1 MTART
6 AARGARADADGARR
20 ISKAERR
27 RIAQRRASRRRTAY
41 IALAAVSFLAAAIF
55 VRQSSSA
62 GKTPASVPPGAVRAV
77 STTPFPSS
85 DGGTLAMSQ
94 FSGAPLVLYFYE
106 GQSCGACQT
115 QMVEIQGAMAE
126 LEAMGAHVLGV
137 TMDPVGVSASVA
149 AQLHLSYP
157 IVEDVDHQLGSAMG
171 TYEASGH
178 MGAVDQHSVVVLGP
192 DGSVLWRQLAGTTMY
207 VAPSEIVDAVRAA

>member
-6 AARGARADADGARR
+6 AARTQADRAPR

-27 RIAQRRASRRRTAY
+27 RIAERRASRRRTAF
-41 IALAAVSFLAAAIF
+41 IALAAVSFLVAAIL

-62 GKTPASVPPGAVRAV
+62 SEAPASASPGEIRAV
-77 STTPFPSS
+77 SATPFPSS
-85 DGGTLAMSQ
+85 DGGTLTVSK

-115 QMVEIQGAMAE
+115 QLVEIQGAMSE

-157 IVEDVDHQLGSAMG
+157 IVEDVDHRLGSAMG
-171 TYEASGH
+171 TYESSGH
-178 MGAVDQHSVVVLGP
+178 MGAVDQHSVVVLAA
-192 DGSVLWRQLAGTTMY
+192 DGSVAWRQLAGTTMY

>member
-1 MTART
+1 
-6 AARGARADADGARR
+6 
-20 ISKAERR
+20 
-27 RIAQRRASRRRTAY
+27 
-41 IALAAVSFLAAAIF
+41 
-55 VRQSSSA
+55 
-62 GKTPASVPPGAVRAV
+62 
-77 STTPFPSS
+77 
-85 DGGTLAMSQ
+85 MSQ

-171 TYEASGH
+171 TTRRAGTWAPSISTPWWCWVRTV
-178 MGAVDQHSVVVLGP
+178 AC
-192 DGSVLWRQLAGTTMY
+192 LWRQLAGTTMY

>member
-6 AARGARADADGARR
+6 AVRGARMQADRAPR

-27 RIAQRRASRRRTAY
+27 RIAQRRAARHRAAF
-41 IALAAVSFLAAAIF
+41 IAVAVVAFVAAAIVVRQTSSSNGAQAAVS
-55 VRQSSSA
+55 
-62 GKTPASVPPGAVRAV
+62 PGAIRAV

-85 DGGTLAMSQ
+85 DGGTLTVSQ

-115 QMVEIQGAMAE
+115 QLQEIQGVMSDLAAT
-126 LEAMGAHVLGV
+126 GAHVLGV

-157 IVEDVDHQLGSAMG
+157 IIEDVDHQLGSAMG
-171 TYEASGH
+171 TYESSGH
-178 MGAVDQHSVVVLGP
+178 MGAVDQHSVLVLAA
-192 DGSVLWRQLAGTTMY
+192 DGSVAWRQLAGTTMY

>member
-6 AARGARADADGARR
+6 AAHGASTNADRTRR

-27 RIAQRRASRRRTAY
+27 RIAQRRAARRRAAFFAVVAAGFFAVAMVVRQTSSSNGAQ
-41 IALAAVSFLAAAIF
+41 AAVS
-55 VRQSSSA
+55 
-62 GKTPASVPPGAVRAV
+62 PGAARAV

-85 DGGTLAMSQ
+85 DGGTLTLSQ

-106 GQSCGACQT
+106 GQACGACQT
-115 QMVEIQGAMAE
+115 QLQEIQGAMSD

-137 TMDPVGVSASVA
+137 TMDPVEVSASVA

-171 TYEASGH
+171 TYVSSGH
-178 MGAVDQHSVVVLGP
+178 MGATDQHSVVVLGP
-192 DGSVLWRQLAGTTMY
+192 DGSVTWRMLAGTTMY
-207 VAPSEIVDAVRAA
+207 VAPSEIVDAVKAA

>member
-6 AARGARADADGARR
+6 AAHGARTDADRARR

-27 RIAQRRASRRRTAY
+27 RFAERCASRRRAAFVAAIVVGFFAAAVVVRQTSSSDGAQ
-41 IALAAVSFLAAAIF
+41 AAVS
-55 VRQSSSA
+55 
-62 GKTPASVPPGAVRAV
+62 PGAVRAV

-85 DGGTLAMSQ
+85 DGGTLTVSQ

-115 QMVEIQGAMAE
+115 QLLEIQGAMSD
-126 LEAMGAHVLGV
+126 LEATGAHVLGV
-137 TMDPVGVSASVA
+137 TMDPVDVSTSVA

-171 TYEASGH
+171 TYESSGH
-178 MGAVDQHSVVVLGP
+178 MGAVDQHSVVVLGS
-192 DGSVLWRQLAGTTMY
+192 DGSMTWRVLAGTTMY
-207 VAPSEIVDAVRAA
+207 VPPSAIVDAVKAA

>member
-20 ISKAERR
+20 IPRR
-27 RIAQRRASRRRTAY
+27 RNVWRIRATTRIATPDRLHRARCREFPRRCNLRAPE
-41 IALAAVSFLAAAIF
+41 LFG
-55 VRQSSSA
+55 RQDA
-62 GKTPASVPPGAVRAV
+62 GFRPPGAVRAV

-115 QMVEIQGAMAE
+115 QMVEVQGAMAE

-157 IVEDVDHQLGSAMG
+157 IVEDIDHQARLGDGHLRGERAHGRRRSALRG
-171 TYEASGH
+171 GAGSG
-178 MGAVDQHSVVVLGP
+178 
-192 DGSVLWRQLAGTTMY
+192 R
-207 VAPSEIVDAVRAA
+207 

>member
-1 MTART
+1 VRQTSSSN
-6 AARGARADADGARR
+6 GAP
-20 ISKAERR
+20 
-27 RIAQRRASRRRTAY
+27 
-41 IALAAVSFLAAAIF
+41 AAA
-55 VRQSSSA
+55 S
-62 GKTPASVPPGAVRAV
+62 PGAVRAV

-85 DGGTLAMSQ
+85 DGGTLTVSQ

-106 GQSCGACQT
+106 GQACGACQT
-115 QMVEIQGAMAE
+115 QLVEIQGAMAD

-171 TYEASGH
+171 TYESSGH
-178 MGAVDQHSVVVLGP
+178 MGAVDQHSVLVLAA
-192 DGSVLWRQLAGTTMY
+192 DGSVAWRQLAGTTMY
-207 VAPSEIVDAVRAA
+207 VAPSEIVDAVRAS

>member
-6 AARGARADADGARR
+6 AARGARRNADRTRR

-27 RIAQRRASRRRTAY
+27 RIAQRRAAQRRAAFFAVVAVGFVAAA
-41 IALAAVSFLAAAIF
+41 IAVRQNSSSNGAQAAVS
-55 VRQSSSA
+55 
-62 GKTPASVPPGAVRAV
+62 PGAVRGV

-85 DGGTLAMSQ
+85 DGGTITLSQ

-115 QMVEIQGAMAE
+115 QLQEIQGIMPDLQAT
-126 LEAMGAHVLGV
+126 GANVLGV
-137 TMDPVGVSASVA
+137 TMDPVGVSTSVA

-157 IVEDVDHQLGSAMG
+157 ILEDVDHQLGSAMG
-171 TYEASGH
+171 TYVSSGH
-178 MGAVDQHSVVVLGP
+178 MGATDQHSVVVLGA
-192 DGSVLWRQLAGTTMY
+192 DGSVTWRMLAGTTMY
-207 VAPSEIVDAVRAA
+207 VAPSEIVDAVKAA